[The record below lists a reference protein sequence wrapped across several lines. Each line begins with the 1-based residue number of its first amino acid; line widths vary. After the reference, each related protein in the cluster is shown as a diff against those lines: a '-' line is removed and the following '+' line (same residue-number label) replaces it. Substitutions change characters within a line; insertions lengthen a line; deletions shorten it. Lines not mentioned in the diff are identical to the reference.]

1 VKTFELELEDA
12 VLRVQQLQAS
22 LHSLRSQVEEVNLAL
37 ENLKLGGG
45 ADSTSV
51 SPSEGLTTKKT
62 VCDKNIQE
70 VSGYDTNNKVS
81 GGLAA
86 SKYENE
92 NTSDFD
98 EDDYFDS
105 SVSFKSSEPDE
116 ISENSSDK
124 TDTSYGRG
132 RRRVSAIYGY
142 NSDTSETIT
151 MAEGEE
157 FFVLEADQ
165 EGWTKV
171 RRRSKNIY
179 DHRDVGFVPTS
190 FVRTLL

>member
-1 VKTFELELEDA
+1 MRHKTTRIFDCHPA
-12 VLRVQQLQAS
+12 R
-22 LHSLRSQVEEVNLAL
+22 
-37 ENLKLGGG
+37 GGT
-45 ADSTSV
+45 DNR
-51 SPSEGLTTKKT
+51 LTNVDFLYLT
-62 VCDKNIQE
+62 
-70 VSGYDTNNKVS
+70 
-81 GGLAA
+81 GLAA

-105 SVSFKSSEPDE
+105 SVSFKSEEPDD

-124 TDTSYGRG
+124 RVEVSRA

-142 NSDTSETIT
+142 NSDTNETIT

-157 FFVLEADQ
+157 FFVLETDQ

-190 FVRTLL
+190 FIRTLL

>member
-1 VKTFELELEDA
+1 MYVYLIISLIYIEPLG
-12 VLRVQQLQAS
+12 RVIEQQDIFDC
-22 LHSLRSQVEEVNLAL
+22 HPPR
-37 ENLKLGGG
+37 GGTDNRLTN
-45 ADSTSV
+45 ADFLNVT
-51 SPSEGLTTKKT
+51 
-62 VCDKNIQE
+62 
-70 VSGYDTNNKVS
+70 

-98 EDDYFDS
+98 EEDYFDS
-105 SVSFKSSEPDE
+105 SVSFKSEEPDD

-124 TDTSYGRG
+124 RVDTSYGRA
-132 RRRVSAIYGY
+132 RRVSAIYGY

-157 FFVLEADQ
+157 FFVLETDQ